1 MTEASATPRIS
12 AIVSTL
18 GDGAGLPRLLDSL
31 SAQTLPLHE
40 LIVVDQNDDPAA
52 VAQALAA
59 PQEFRVQHVHTPG
72 ERGLSRGRN
81 RGVAR
86 CSGDVVVFPDDDC
99 WYPSDFLARAVSLLR
114 AHGAQFVCGRAADE
128 TGRTINGRFET
139 TRQAVTR
146 ANVWTTSIE
155 WMQVFKTDAVAAVG
169 GYDEQVGIGASTPW
183 HSAEGQEMV
192 LRILAA
198 GKRGLYDPALIGH
211 HEELR
216 IHRPDRQLR
225 LKLRRYA
232 RGMGHVLRK
241 HGYGPRESLKWVVRP
256 VGGVGLSLL
265 QLNLPRAALYG
276 NVALGRIEGYLGR
289 VKPDASQPAARRQA
303 AGLIHEAARRTGRR
317 HGEAVGTA
325 NRIGAWQSEVA
336 MGSAGLRDPGPSP
349 GAQIERDGSGPAV

>member
-1 MTEASATPRIS
+1 
-12 AIVSTL
+12 
-18 GDGAGLPRLLDSL
+18 
-31 SAQTLPLHE
+31 
-40 LIVVDQNDDPAA
+40 

-59 PQEFRVQHVHTPG
+59 PQEFRMQHLHTPG

-81 RGVAR
+81 RGFAR
-86 CSGDVVVFPDDDC
+86 CSGDLVVFPDDDC
-99 WYPSDFLARAVSLLR
+99 WYPADFLERAVSLLR
-114 AHGAQFVCGRAADE
+114 ADGVQFVCGRAADE

-155 WMQVFKTDAVAAVG
+155 WMQVFETDAVAAVG
-169 GYDEQVGIGASTPW
+169 GYDERVGIGASTPW

-198 GKRGLYDPALIGH
+198 GKRGLYDPSLIGH

-241 HGYGPRESLKWVVRP
+241 HGYGPVESAKWVVRP
-256 VGGVGLSLL
+256 IGGASLSLL
-265 QLNLPRAALYG
+265 RLDVSRAALYG
-276 NVALGRIEGYLGR
+276 NVALGRIEGYVGHP
-289 VKPDASQPAARRQA
+289 KPDASPS
-303 AGLIHEAARRTGRR
+303 RRT
-317 HGEAVGTA
+317 A
-325 NRIGAWQSEVA
+325 NSS
-336 MGSAGLRDPGPSP
+336 GSSL
-349 GAQIERDGSGPAV
+349 